1 MTKQR
6 QLYGRRRGHRLR
18 PSRARLLEERLPQI
32 RIHLPEEGQLDAAS
46 LFSRP
51 CPLWLEIG
59 FGGGEHLIWQARHH
73 PEVGLIGCE
82 PFINGVARLLSLAE
96 AEAIGNLRVV
106 VDDARLLL
114 DALPEASL
122 ERIFVLFPDPWPKA
136 RHHKRRL
143 VNPATAARFGHL
155 LPPGGEVRLATD
167 DMGYA
172 RAMLQAMLPRPEFEW
187 QADRPADWRER
198 PPDWP
203 PTRYE
208 QKALEAGRSCVYLR
222 FRRVGRAGEKTLK
235 TGAEGSI

>member
-1 MTKQR
+1 MTKPR
-6 QLYGRRRGHRLR
+6 QLYGRHRGHRLR
-18 PSRARLLEERLPQI
+18 PGRVRLLEERLPQL
-32 RIHLPEEGQLDAAS
+32 RIELPEGGLLDAAA
-46 LFSRP
+46 LFPRP

-59 FGGGEHLIWQARHH
+59 FGGGEHLIWQAREH

-82 PFINGVARLLSLAE
+82 PFINGVARLLALAE
-96 AEAIGNLRVV
+96 AEAIENVRVA
-106 VDDARLLL
+106 VDDARPLL

-143 VNPATAARFGHL
+143 VNGATATRFGQL
-155 LPPGGEVRLATD
+155 LRPGGELRLATD

-172 RAMLQAMLPRPEFEW
+172 RVMLQAMLSRPEFAW
-187 QADRPADWRER
+187 QAERPSDWRLR

-208 QKALEAGRSCVYLR
+208 RKALEAGRSSVYLR
-222 FRRVGRAGEKTLK
+222 FFRIGRAGEKTLK
-235 TGAEGSI
+235 TGAEERI